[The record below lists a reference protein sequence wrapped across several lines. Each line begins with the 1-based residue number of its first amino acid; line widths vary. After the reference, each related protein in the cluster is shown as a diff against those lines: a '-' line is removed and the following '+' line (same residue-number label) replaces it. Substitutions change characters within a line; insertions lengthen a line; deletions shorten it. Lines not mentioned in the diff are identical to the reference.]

1 MEHIHNIRED
11 QNHRIADVT
20 PGALP
25 RVIALVMLVC
35 TATDSQAANMGR
47 GTMNARKSIQERL
60 CGMMV
65 FIVFAAMLAVCI
77 APALAAILPHP
88 ANLANTTGNYQAG
101 CE

>member
-1 MEHIHNIRED
+1 MELRCNIID
-11 QNHRIADVT
+11 DHKIADVT
-20 PGALP
+20 PGAFCFA
-25 RVIALVMLVC
+25 RTLVMPDC
-35 TATDSQAANMGR
+35 PAADSQAANMGR
-47 GTMNARKSIQERL
+47 GTMNTRKSIQERL
-60 CGMMV
+60 CSMMV